1 MCMSS
6 QTRLFLAKLEA
17 TEGTDAAPVVG
28 TDDLFCLLSSGGISE
43 NVTAIQVDPASPNGW
58 ELPQSVSTRKPTAT
72 LSIPFYGLGE
82 AGGGVVNA
90 PAWLRVLLQSCGH
103 VNYNAGAGGGVA
115 ITWNPDNIYPLTTD
129 SAGVATAALPT
140 FTLYEFSGRDGS
152 NAAGTKVVK
161 KMLGCRVS
169 SITINMTVGQWTS
182 MDVAIS
188 GLWVQSD
195 GVTTDISGADLDGA
209 ASDFLKPNGAASI
222 LTFPSG
228 PTAVPLKS
236 QSTQWTID
244 FGAEHIEGD
253 DLASGVSCI
262 GTSAPRITGT
272 ANPILVSSQI
282 DLWEDAKANQTQ
294 LVYSLGTPMTPQGRS
309 ANAGYTLNFGAP
321 AVQVL
326 GEIDRSQKVMRQAAQ
341 LRAVSPNGTTT
352 NPFTLTL
359 T

>member
-6 QTRLFLAKLEA
+6 RTRLFLAKLEP
-17 TEGTDAAPVVG
+17 TEGTDANPVVG
-28 TDDLFCLLSSGGISE
+28 TDDVFCLQSSAGIVE
-43 NVTAIQVDPASPNGW
+43 GVTTVQVDPASPNGW
-58 ELPQSVSTRKPTAT
+58 ELPQAVSTRKPTAT

-115 ITWNPDNIYPLTTD
+115 ITWNPDNIYPLTT
-129 SAGVATAALPT
+129 AANGTPTAALPT

-152 NAAGTKVVK
+152 NATGTKVIK

-169 SITINMTVGQWTS
+169 SITINMTVGQWTT

-195 GVTTDISGADLDGA
+195 NSTTDISGADLDGA
-209 ASDFLKPNGAASI
+209 ASDFLRPNGAASV
-222 LTFPSG
+222 LTFPTG
-228 PTAVPLKS
+228 PTAVTLKT

-244 FGAEHIEGD
+244 FGGEHIEGD
-253 DLASGVSCI
+253 DLSSGVSCI
-262 GTSAPRITGT
+262 GTDAPRITGT
-272 ANPILVSSQI
+272 ANPILASSQI
-282 DLWEDAKANQTQ
+282 DLWENAKAAQTQ
-294 LVYSLGTPMTPQGRS
+294 LIYSLGTAMTPQGRS
-309 ANAGYTLNFGAP
+309 AGAGYTVDFDAP
-321 AVQVL
+321 AVQVS
-326 GEIDRSQKVMRQAAQ
+326 GEIDRSQKVMRQAVQ